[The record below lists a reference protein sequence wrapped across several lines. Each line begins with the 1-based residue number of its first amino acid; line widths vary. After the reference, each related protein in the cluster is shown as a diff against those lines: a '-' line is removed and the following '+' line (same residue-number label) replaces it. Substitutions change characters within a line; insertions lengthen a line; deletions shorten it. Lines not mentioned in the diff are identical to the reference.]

1 MRQINL
7 TIKQLDRL
15 CILAI
20 VLISIAGGYLV
31 VNHRNRKIQQF
42 SIEREILSK
51 RMNEAS
57 LATANLKDLKTALA
71 ETQSELR
78 YLNEKIPSSGEIGTF
93 LKQLNTLMVQRSVG
107 MISLQP
113 QTAIKEKDYLKIP
126 IQLVFTGSFNNIYR
140 LMDELEHMNRMVIM
154 DNMVISKLDDKGQ
167 CQVELTINVF
177 ERSESRIQDSGD
189 GG

>member
-15 CILAI
+15 CIIAI
-20 VLISIAGGYLV
+20 ALISIVCGYLV
-31 VNHRNRKIQQF
+31 VDHRNRKIQQF
-42 SIEREILSK
+42 GIEREILSK

-57 LATANLKDLKTALA
+57 LATANLKDLKMALA
-71 ETQSELR
+71 ETQSELA

-93 LKQLNTLMVQRSVG
+93 LKQLNTLMVQRSIG

-126 IQLVFTGSFNNIYR
+126 IHLVFSGGFNNIYY
-140 LMDELEHMNRMVIM
+140 LVDELEHMNRMVIM
-154 DNMVISKLDDKGQ
+154 DNVVISKLDDKGQ

-177 ERSESRIQDSGD
+177 ERSESSVPASDSGA
-189 GG
+189 